1 MLIEP
6 NWLRV
11 VFFNVIRTLLLHT
24 NNLIHSFQNFLS
36 KWLTEETKNLMVA
49 LNKYRFAKLRRSRRA
64 LAIPVTFLILF
75 ISMLSIIS
83 ITYYFAIE
91 KVNTR
96 SASLKIATAKQDMQ
110 SFDETL
116 LAVLWQPASA
126 RTFEFSDSGG
136 EVNVQPS
143 ANTLIIN
150 VTDNSDIAATLFD
163 ETIGQVMYELP
174 YSESPDT
181 GLFLKGDSRTITNQS
196 GSVITQLSIR
206 SGAQHPEILLR
217 YRPTVSYTT
226 AGVESGK
233 AVTNVRIYVVNL
245 NSSETIALFGKVPL
259 KISCVAT
266 QITTTTYNLSYE
278 PETLLITSILD
289 GVSGQVSIPVSSTA
303 SGAIINVEIVLCN
316 VTIQR
321 WVR

>member
-1 MLIEP
+1 MTI
-6 NWLRV
+6 
-11 VFFNVIRTLLLHT
+11 
-24 NNLIHSFQNFLS
+24 
-36 KWLTEETKNLMVA
+36 
-49 LNKYRFAKLRRSRRA
+49 LNKHGFAKLWRSRKA
-64 LAIPVTFLILF
+64 IAIPATFLILF

-83 ITYYFAIE
+83 ITYYFAVE

-96 SASLKIATAKQDMQ
+96 STSLKIATAKQDML

-116 LAVLWQPASA
+116 LAVLWQPSSA

-150 VTDNSDIAATLFD
+150 VADNSEVAATIFN

-226 AGVESGK
+226 AGVESDK
-233 AVTNVRIYVVNL
+233 AVNNVRIYVVNL

-266 QITTTTYNLSYE
+266 QITTTTYNLSYA
-278 PETLLITSILD
+278 PETLLLTSTLD

-316 VTIQR
+316 ITIQR

>member
-1 MLIEP
+1 
-6 NWLRV
+6 
-11 VFFNVIRTLLLHT
+11 VIA
-24 NNLIHSFQNFLS
+24 
-36 KWLTEETKNLMVA
+36 V
-49 LNKYRFAKLRRSRRA
+49 LNKHGFAKLWRSRRA
-64 LAIPVTFLILF
+64 LAIPATFLILF

-96 SASLKIATAKQDMQ
+96 STSLKIATAKQDML

-116 LAVLWQPASA
+116 LAVLWQQGSA
-126 RTFEFSDSGG
+126 RTFEFGDSGG

-150 VTDNSDIAATLFD
+150 VTDNSEVAATLFD

-217 YRPTVSYTT
+217 YRPTVSYTP
-226 AGVESGK
+226 AGVESDK
-233 AVTNVRIYVVNL
+233 SVTNVRIYVVNL

-278 PETLLITSILD
+278 SETLLITSILD

>member
-1 MLIEP
+1 MAI
-6 NWLRV
+6 
-11 VFFNVIRTLLLHT
+11 
-24 NNLIHSFQNFLS
+24 
-36 KWLTEETKNLMVA
+36 
-49 LNKYRFAKLRRSRRA
+49 LNKHGFAKLWRSRKA
-64 LAIPVTFLILF
+64 IAIPATFLILF

-96 SASLKIATAKQDMQ
+96 STSLKIATAKQDML

-116 LAVLWQPASA
+116 LAVLWQQGSA
-126 RTFEFSDSGG
+126 RTFEFGDSGG

-150 VTDNSDIAATLFD
+150 VTDNSEVAATLFD

-217 YRPTVSYTT
+217 YRPTVSYTP
-226 AGVESGK
+226 AGVESDK
-233 AVTNVRIYVVNL
+233 SVTNVRIYVVNL

-278 PETLLITSILD
+278 SETLLITSILD

>member
-1 MLIEP
+1 M
-6 NWLRV
+6 
-11 VFFNVIRTLLLHT
+11 
-24 NNLIHSFQNFLS
+24 
-36 KWLTEETKNLMVA
+36 
-49 LNKYRFAKLRRSRRA
+49 
-64 LAIPVTFLILF
+64 ILF
-75 ISMLSIIS
+75 VSTLGIIS
-83 ITYYFAIE
+83 ITYYFAVE
-91 KVNTR
+91 KVNTK
-96 SASLKIATAKQDMQ
+96 STTLKVATAKQDML

-116 LAVLWQPASA
+116 LAVLWQPSSA

-143 ANTLIIN
+143 ANSLIIN
-150 VTDNSDIAATLFD
+150 VTDNSDVAATIFN

-226 AGVESGK
+226 AGVESDK
-233 AVTNVRIYVVNL
+233 AVNNVRIYVVNL
-245 NSSETIALFGKVPL
+245 NSSEAIAMFGKVPL
-259 KISCVAT
+259 KTSCVAT
-266 QITTTTYNLSYE
+266 QITTTTYNLSYA
-278 PETLLITSILD
+278 PETLLLTSTLD

>member
-1 MLIEP
+1 MAILKK
-6 NWLRV
+6 
-11 VFFNVIRTLLLHT
+11 HG
-24 NNLIHSFQNFLS
+24 
-36 KWLTEETKNLMVA
+36 
-49 LNKYRFAKLRRSRRA
+49 FAKLWRSRRA
-64 LAIPVTFLILF
+64 IAIPATFLILF

-91 KVNTR
+91 RVNAR
-96 SASLKIATAKQDMQ
+96 STSLKVATAKQDML

-116 LAVLWQPASA
+116 LAVLWQPSSV

-143 ANTLIIN
+143 GNSLIIN
-150 VTDNSDIAATLFD
+150 VTDNSEVAATIFN
-163 ETIGQVMYELP
+163 ETIGQVLYELP

-206 SGAQHPEILLR
+206 SGAEHPEILLR

-226 AGVESGK
+226 AGVESDK
-233 AVTNVRIYVVNL
+233 AVNNVRIYVVNL

-259 KISCVAT
+259 KISCDTT

-278 PETLLITSILD
+278 PETLLLTSILD
-289 GVSGQVSIPVSSTA
+289 GVSGQVSIPISSTA

>member
-1 MLIEP
+1 MLIHPEKV
-6 NWLRV
+6 RV
-11 VFFNVIRTLLLHT
+11 WFYSLICTLLLHT
-24 NNLIHSFQNFLS
+24 NDLIHSFKDFLS
-36 KWLTEETKNLMVA
+36 KWLTEETKTLTVNL
-49 LNKYRFAKLRRSRRA
+49 NNWRRSKRA
-64 LAIPVTFLILF
+64 LAIPATFMILF
-75 ISMLSIIS
+75 VSMLGIIS
-83 ITYYFAIE
+83 ITYYFAVE

-96 SASLKIATAKQDMQ
+96 STALKISTAKQEML

-116 LAVLWQPASA
+116 LSVLWQPSSA

-150 VTDNSDIAATLFD
+150 VTDNSDIAATIFN
-163 ETIGQVMYELP
+163 ENIGQVMYELP

-206 SGAQHPEILLR
+206 SGAEHPEILLR

-233 AVTNVRIYVVNL
+233 AVNNVRIYVVNL

>member
-1 MLIEP
+1 LIA
-6 NWLRV
+6 V
-11 VFFNVIRTLLLHT
+11 
-24 NNLIHSFQNFLS
+24 
-36 KWLTEETKNLMVA
+36 
-49 LNKYRFAKLRRSRRA
+49 LNKHGFAKLWRSRKA
-64 LAIPVTFLILF
+64 IAIPATFLILF

-96 SASLKIATAKQDMQ
+96 STSLKIATAKQDML

-116 LAVLWQPASA
+116 LAVLWQQGSA
-126 RTFEFSDSGG
+126 RTFEFGDSGG

-150 VTDNSDIAATLFD
+150 VTDNSEVAATLFD

-217 YRPTVSYTT
+217 YRPTVSYTP
-226 AGVESGK
+226 AGVESDK
-233 AVTNVRIYVVNL
+233 SVTNVRIYVVNL

>member
-1 MLIEP
+1 MAI
-6 NWLRV
+6 
-11 VFFNVIRTLLLHT
+11 
-24 NNLIHSFQNFLS
+24 
-36 KWLTEETKNLMVA
+36 
-49 LNKYRFAKLRRSRRA
+49 LNKHGFAKLWRSKKA
-64 LAIPVTFLILF
+64 IAIPATFLILF
-75 ISMLSIIS
+75 VSMLGIIS
-83 ITYYFAIE
+83 ITYYFAVE

-96 SASLKIATAKQDMQ
+96 STALKISTAKQDML

-116 LAVLWQPASA
+116 LAVLWQPSSA
-126 RTFEFSDSGG
+126 RTFEFGDSGG

-150 VTDNSDIAATLFD
+150 VTDNSEVAATIFN
-163 ETIGQVMYELP
+163 EAIGQVMYELP
-174 YSESPDT
+174 YSETSDT

-206 SGAQHPEILLR
+206 SGAEHPEILLR

-226 AGVESGK
+226 AGVESDK
-233 AVTNVRIYVVNL
+233 AVNNVRIYVVNL

-278 PETLLITSILD
+278 PETLLLTSILD
-289 GVSGQVSIPVSSTA
+289 GVSGQVSIPISSTA

>member
-1 MLIEP
+1 
-6 NWLRV
+6 
-11 VFFNVIRTLLLHT
+11 
-24 NNLIHSFQNFLS
+24 
-36 KWLTEETKNLMVA
+36 
-49 LNKYRFAKLRRSRRA
+49 
-64 LAIPVTFLILF
+64 
-75 ISMLSIIS
+75 MLSIIS

-91 KVNTR
+91 KVNAR
-96 SASLKIATAKQDMQ
+96 STSLKIATAKQDML

-116 LAVLWQPASA
+116 LPVLWQPSSA

-143 ANTLIIN
+143 ANSLIIN
-150 VTDNSDIAATLFD
+150 VTDNSEVAATIFN

-226 AGVESGK
+226 AGVESDK
-233 AVTNVRIYVVNL
+233 AVNNVRIYVVNL

-266 QITTTTYNLSYE
+266 QITTTTYNLSYA
-278 PETLLITSILD
+278 PETLLLTSTLD

-303 SGAIINVEIVLCN
+303 SGTIINVEIVLCN
-316 VTIQR
+316 ITIQR

>member
-1 MLIEP
+1 MAI
-6 NWLRV
+6 
-11 VFFNVIRTLLLHT
+11 
-24 NNLIHSFQNFLS
+24 
-36 KWLTEETKNLMVA
+36 
-49 LNKYRFAKLRRSRRA
+49 LNKHGFAKLWRSRRA
-64 LAIPVTFLILF
+64 IAIPVTFLILF

-91 KVNTR
+91 RVNARSTALKV
-96 SASLKIATAKQDMQ
+96 ATAKQDML

-116 LAVLWQPASA
+116 LAVLWQPSSA

-143 ANTLIIN
+143 GNSLIIN
-150 VTDNSDIAATLFD
+150 VTDNSEVAATIFN
-163 ETIGQVMYELP
+163 ETIGQVLYELP

-181 GLFLKGDSRTITNQS
+181 GLFLKGDSRIITNQS

-206 SGAQHPEILLR
+206 SGAEHPEILLR

-226 AGVESGK
+226 AGVESDK
-233 AVTNVRIYVVNL
+233 AVNNVRIYVVNL

-259 KISCVAT
+259 KISCADT
-266 QITTTTYNLSYE
+266 QIITITYDLSYAS
-278 PETLLITSILD
+278 ETLLLTAVLD
-289 GVSGQVSIPVSSTA
+289 GVSGRVSIPVSSTT

>member
-1 MLIEP
+1 MLIHPKEV
-6 NWLRV
+6 RV
-11 VFFNVIRTLLLHT
+11 WFYSAICTFSIHT
-24 NNLIHSFQNFLS
+24 NNLIHSLQNFLS
-36 KWLTEETKNLMVA
+36 KWLTEETKNLMAA
-49 LNKYRFAKLRRSRRA
+49 LNKHRFAKLHRSRRA
-64 LAIPVTFLILF
+64 LAIPATFLILF

-96 SASLKIATAKQDMQ
+96 STTLKIATAKQDML

-116 LAVLWQPASA
+116 LAVLWQLGS
-126 RTFEFSDSGG
+126 
-136 EVNVQPS
+136 
-143 ANTLIIN
+143 
-150 VTDNSDIAATLFD
+150 

-174 YSESPDT
+174 YSETPDT

-196 GSVITQLSIR
+196 GSVVTQLSIR

-226 AGVESGK
+226 AGVESDK
-233 AVTNVRIYVVNL
+233 AVNNVRIYVVNL

-266 QITTTTYNLSYE
+266 QITTTTYDLSYE
-278 PETLLITSILD
+278 PETLLFTSILE
-289 GVSGQVSIPVSSTA
+289 GVSGQVSVPISSTA

-316 VTIQR
+316 ITIQR

>member
-1 MLIEP
+1 MYLFATHKQLNSFLP
-6 NWLRV
+6 T
-11 VFFNVIRTLLLHT
+11 FFRSLAYGRDL
-24 NNLIHSFQNFLS
+24 
-36 KWLTEETKNLMVA
+36 KLMA
-49 LNKYRFAKLRRSRRA
+49 ILNKHGFKLWRSRRA
-64 LAIPVTFLILF
+64 IAIPVTFLILF

-91 KVNTR
+91 RVNAR
-96 SASLKIATAKQDMQ
+96 STSLKVATAKQDML

-116 LAVLWQPASA
+116 LAVLWQPSSA

-143 ANTLIIN
+143 GNSLIIN
-150 VTDNSDIAATLFD
+150 VTDNSEVAATIFN
-163 ETIGQVMYELP
+163 ETIGQILYELP

-181 GLFLKGDSRTITNQS
+181 GLFLKGDRRTITNQS

-206 SGAQHPEILLR
+206 SGAEHPEILLR

-226 AGVESGK
+226 AGVESDK
-233 AVTNVRIYVVNL
+233 AVNNVRIYVVNL
-245 NSSETIALFGKVPL
+245 NSSETIALFGKVPV
-259 KISCVAT
+259 KISCVDT
-266 QITTTTYNLSYE
+266 QIITTTYNLSYAS
-278 PETLLITSILD
+278 ETLLLTAVLD

-316 VTIQR
+316 ITIQR